1 MQKQKSNTI
10 FDNLL
15 LCADKQQAQTYQEQ
29 CPEMQCRSINV
40 IAKMD
45 AIKVLHFGVSPG
57 LYTQCQYDAIMM
69 KKLKTVTR
77 ILNNAVRAT
86 RKSVEDASASF
97 YLPEHSA
104 KR

>member
-1 MQKQKSNTI
+1 LQKQKSHTI

-45 AIKVLHFGVSPG
+45 ALKVLHLEFLPACTLSANT
-57 LYTQCQYDAIMM
+57 TQ
-69 KKLKTVTR
+69 
-77 ILNNAVRAT
+77 
-86 RKSVEDASASF
+86 S
-97 YLPEHSA
+97 
-104 KR
+104 